1 MLVANKITDGNQI
14 NSGIAEK
21 LYTAVVGISMFFTAF
36 IVALAVQWK
45 LALITMSIVPGMLL
59 SVGASMAVI
68 IPVET
73 EQVSFSHVCIN
84 RV

>member
-1 MLVANKITDGNQI
+1 VKDGNQI

-73 EQVSFSHVCIN
+73 EQVSLPHVCIN